1 MPDDLRFAL
10 ASIDDP
16 DGTEVGV
23 ILLGLDAERLLAG
36 VGSARLADDDTA
48 LVTQAVDQARHE
60 VAGPRYAD
68 LIAAGRARWRA
79 VRASLASLPV
89 AANPAS
95 PRRAWAETAA
105 HVAAAVPGAGPASIS
120 YLTACTLRRREVDRL
135 ADERGEPDVP
145 LEGPACS
152 RPPCWTCSGPTP
164 APPGRCWTCTSR

>member
-79 VRASLASLPV
+79 VRASSRACPSRRTRLPRG
-89 AANPAS
+89 A
-95 PRRAWAETAA
+95 
-105 HVAAAVPGAGPASIS
+105 PGP
-120 YLTACTLRRREVDRL
+120 
-135 ADERGEPDVP
+135 
-145 LEGPACS
+145 
-152 RPPCWTCSGPTP
+152 RPPRTSPPPSP
-164 APPGRCWTCTSR
+164 APDRRPSAT